1 MRHFVVLSM
10 IVFLVAAVGKSQV
23 QSKALLNE
31 DVIQMVTLGL
41 SDEVIVEKIHSASST
56 NFDTD
61 LPALKALKGA
71 GASDTVIKAMINPHG
86 TGFSQSSGRLVDEM
100 TTKFKRLQNGVV
112 TVWSEIGHG
121 TGFIISTDGL
131 VLTNQHVVGPSEYLA
146 LQFDPQR
153 KIPAVLLAADPER
166 DIAVLWCDLKLLPD
180 AITLELAKT
189 DELNPSL
196 VEGERVF
203 TIGSPLHQQKIVT
216 NGIASKIEK
225 TAIISDVN
233 INHGNSGGPL
243 FNS

>member
-23 QSKALLNE
+23 QSKALSNE

-86 TGFSQSSGRLVDEM
+86 TAFSQSSGRLVDEM

-121 TGFIISTDGL
+121 TGFITPLMDWSSPTSTWL
-131 VLTNQHVVGPSEYLA
+131 
-146 LQFDPQR
+146 DPLNTLHSSLILNEKFPR
-153 KIPAVLLAADPER
+153 FFWLLIP
-166 DIAVLWCDLKLLPD
+166 KG
-180 AITLELAKT
+180 T
-189 DELNPSL
+189 
-196 VEGERVF
+196 
-203 TIGSPLHQQKIVT
+203 
-216 NGIASKIEK
+216 
-225 TAIISDVN
+225 
-233 INHGNSGGPL
+233 
-243 FNS
+243 